1 MRWIVRNMKWIM
13 LLSGVLTCTMF
24 YAAIAPKAAL
34 MSTFGVALDDG
45 PLSEILVR
53 NWGVLITL
61 MGAMLV
67 YGAYR
72 PAQRPLILIVAGVSK
87 VVFILLLLVYGQAF
101 LGKAGLAL
109 VVDLVAVLLYMVY
122 LAGVRQNPS

>member
-34 MSTFGVALDDG
+34 MSTFGVTLDDG

-109 VVDLVAVLLYMVY
+109 VADLIAVLLYIVY
-122 LAGVRQNPS
+122 LVGVRHNP